1 MVNCEICDKYFQYP
15 SQLIRHY
22 NAIRKCVPKPEEEQ
36 LQNEEHQNRILE
48 NIQSKIKNEC
58 IKKEIK
64 CIYCAKIFKNNGD
77 KNRHEKTCKLNTIPA
92 VKMEIKLGIPIG
104 EYQHTMCKFC
114 KHDAKYRSNYMKHIK
129 SCKARYKYEK
139 ELYTLLEQKTN
150 KTNKVINNT
159 INNNTYNTVNNTYN
173 INKIFVVLKNF
184 NETNRIMLNEMDKV
198 LGWVHEDYQSN
209 PSNTLKWN
217 TPINMIIETHGQ
229 GENRNIKTKSATSE
243 KISIYENGQWK
254 EENYKEIF
262 KTLIMQVKTDLE
274 KINKSKQDVLYRTA
288 YMMKDLIKQ
297 CVNSD
302 EYIAKNKTK
311 FLSKLRELTNKIE
324 EDIVIID

>member
-1 MVNCEICDKYFQYP
+1 MVNCEICDKYFEYP

-22 NAIRKCVPKPEEEQ
+22 NSIRKCVPKPKEPEEDTLHKTLLEKVRENTKDDIEQ
-36 LQNEEHQNRILE
+36 Q
-48 NIQSKIKNEC
+48 
-58 IKKEIK
+58 KKDHK
-64 CIYCAKIFKNNGD
+64 CMYCAKVHQTCSNNKRHENSCRFKN
-77 KNRHEKTCKLNTIPA
+77 EPA
-92 VKMEIKLGIPIG
+92 IKMEIKLGIPIG
-104 EYQHTMCKFC
+104 EYQHTTCKFC
-114 KHDAKYRSNYMKHIK
+114 NTDLIERPLYLKHIQK
-129 SCKARYKYEK
+129 CKTKFDYEK